1 MVSVEHAKLHNL
13 KDLSV
18 KLPLGVMTVIAGVA
32 GSGKSSL
39 MEYFMSQYPG
49 EVISIRQKD
58 IGINLRSTPATYL
71 DIADAIRA
79 LLRKRTMSHR
89 HISVSIPRALPGVP
103 GKRCNYIGYGIYGLD

>member
-1 MVSVEHAKLHNL
+1 MKMEYRKPTGWYQVEHAKLHNL

-39 MEYFMSQYPG
+39 MEYFTSQYPG

-58 IGINLRSTPATYL
+58 IGINLRSTPATYRGYRGC
-71 DIADAIRA
+71 DPGA
-79 LLRKRTMSHR
+79 LRKRTMSHR
-89 HISVSIPRALPGVP
+89 HISVSIQRAPARRVRV
-103 GKRCNYIGYGIYGLD
+103 KV